1 LKSVSENEE
10 TQTEFKIVDEKITSL
25 KTPDEYRAFLSA
37 NPEKLVVM
45 KFYAPWCRACKGL
58 EPKFKKIALDDTHS
72 VIFSQFDVQKNKD
85 FVKSLGILALPNV
98 HFYGNGDLVES
109 FPCGPSKVP
118 VLRKK
123 LGEYVV
129 ERVKDGKYIPAEPK
143 PEGESK
149 ESEPCAERDSVI
161 SVETR
166 EMIKELVY
174 FKGMPEEDFEEML
187 SKATMSSFEPGS
199 TIMRQG
205 FPGKKFYVIGTGEVE
220 VMARTGYEDPLTTPA
235 GFMGS
240 VVNRFGVGNFFGER
254 SLITGEPRAA
264 SIKAVEGE
272 DTTRCYTFKQEDI
285 PASCVLSGKGRVSEA
300 EKQGV
305 DARYGAVGFGEL
317 EVKDQLASVALE
329 NQRRGSFNTPG
340 DLKDIEDE
348 ELEKATAE
356 ILPLLQKF
364 KLVRMAARCF
374 EHIMRTT
381 PKWGDES
388 EVYRRSLLVSQ
399 LTESQKAEFRSVFE
413 IIDGGDR
420 EDGTISILDL
430 KRTMESIGRKNTET
444 ELRNMINKANPMID
458 GNTELKYSEFLGMMA
473 EAEFY
478 YLFVDTFNALD
489 RYNSGYVRAGD
500 LKQVLVGMGGVVF
513 GSDEKLSVVKVD
525 DEDML
530 IDYEQFSRMLLG
542 TKL

>member
-1 LKSVSENEE
+1 
-10 TQTEFKIVDEKITSL
+10 
-25 KTPDEYRAFLSA
+25 
-37 NPEKLVVM
+37 M
-45 KFYAPWCRACKGL
+45 
-58 EPKFKKIALDDTHS
+58 
-72 VIFSQFDVQKNKD
+72 
-85 FVKSLGILALPNV
+85 
-98 HFYGNGDLVES
+98 
-109 FPCGPSKVP
+109 
-118 VLRKK
+118 
-123 LGEYVV
+123 
-129 ERVKDGKYIPAEPK
+129 
-143 PEGESK
+143 
-149 ESEPCAERDSVI
+149 
-161 SVETR
+161 
-166 EMIKELVY
+166 
-174 FKGMPEEDFEEML
+174 
-187 SKATMSSFEPGS
+187 
-199 TIMRQG
+199 
-205 FPGKKFYVIGTGEVE
+205 
-220 VMARTGYEDPLTTPA
+220 
-235 GFMGS
+235 
-240 VVNRFGVGNFFGER
+240 
-254 SLITGEPRAA
+254 ITGEPRAA
-264 SIKAVEGE
+264 SIKAVKGQ

-285 PASCVLSGKGRVSEA
+285 PASCVLSGKGRVSERVKK
-300 EKQGV
+300 EVNVK
-305 DARYGAVGFGEL
+305 YGAVGFGEL

-329 NQRRGSFNTPG
+329 NQRRGSVNNPG
-340 DLKDIEDE
+340 DLKDVEDE
-348 ELEKATAE
+348 EKVRRMRNLVYHCYFTLTRRFASLLKVDLEKATSE

-430 KRTMESIGRKNTET
+430 KRTMESIGRTNTDD

-500 LKQVLVGMGGVVF
+500 LKQVLVGMGGVVM

-525 DEDML
+525 DEDMI
-530 IDYEQFSRMLLG
+530 IDYEQFSRMLIG
-542 TKL
+542 AS

>member
-1 LKSVSENEE
+1 
-10 TQTEFKIVDEKITSL
+10 
-25 KTPDEYRAFLSA
+25 
-37 NPEKLVVM
+37 M

-58 EPKFKKIALDDTHS
+58 EPKFKKIALDDDS
-72 VIFSQFDVQKNKD
+72 GVVFSQFDVQKNKD

-98 HFYGNGDLVES
+98 HFYGDQDLVES

-123 LGEYVV
+123 LSEYV
-129 ERVKDGKYIPAEPK
+129 ETRLTSGKYIPLPPS
-143 PEGESK
+143 PEEK
-149 ESEPCAERDSVI
+149 IESEPCAERDSVI
-161 SVETR
+161 SEETR
-166 EMIKELVY
+166 EMLRGNVY
-174 FKGMPEEDFEEML
+174 FLDMPEEDFEIML
-187 SKATMSSFEPGS
+187 GKATMSSFEPGS

-220 VMARTGYEDPLTTPA
+220 VMARTGYEDPLTTPS

-264 SIKAVEGE
+264 SIKAVKGQ

-285 PASCVLSGKGRVSEA
+285 PASCVLSGKGRVSERVKK
-300 EKQGV
+300 EVNVK
-305 DARYGAVGFGEL
+305 YGAVGFGEL

-329 NQRRGSFNTPG
+329 NQRRGSVNNPG
-340 DLKDIEDE
+340 DLKDVEDE
-348 ELEKATAE
+348 EVDLEKATSE

-430 KRTMESIGRKNTET
+430 KRTMESIGRTNTDD

-489 RYNSGYVRAGD
+489 RYNSGYVRAG
-500 LKQVLVGMGGVVF
+500 
-513 GSDEKLSVVKVD
+513 
-525 DEDML
+525 
-530 IDYEQFSRMLLG
+530 
-542 TKL
+542 

>member
-1 LKSVSENEE
+1 LKGRGWRLKSVSENEE

-187 SKATMSSFEPGS
+187 SKATMSSFEP
-199 TIMRQG
+199 
-205 FPGKKFYVIGTGEVE
+205 
-220 VMARTGYEDPLTTPA
+220 
-235 GFMGS
+235 
-240 VVNRFGVGNFFGER
+240 
-254 SLITGEPRAA
+254 
-264 SIKAVEGE
+264 
-272 DTTRCYTFKQEDI
+272 
-285 PASCVLSGKGRVSEA
+285 
-300 EKQGV
+300 
-305 DARYGAVGFGEL
+305 
-317 EVKDQLASVALE
+317 
-329 NQRRGSFNTPG
+329 
-340 DLKDIEDE
+340 
-348 ELEKATAE
+348 
-356 ILPLLQKF
+356 
-364 KLVRMAARCF
+364 
-374 EHIMRTT
+374 
-381 PKWGDES
+381 
-388 EVYRRSLLVSQ
+388 
-399 LTESQKAEFRSVFE
+399 
-413 IIDGGDR
+413 
-420 EDGTISILDL
+420 
-430 KRTMESIGRKNTET
+430 
-444 ELRNMINKANPMID
+444 
-458 GNTELKYSEFLGMMA
+458 
-473 EAEFY
+473 
-478 YLFVDTFNALD
+478 
-489 RYNSGYVRAGD
+489 
-500 LKQVLVGMGGVVF
+500 
-513 GSDEKLSVVKVD
+513 
-525 DEDML
+525 
-530 IDYEQFSRMLLG
+530 
-542 TKL
+542 

>member
-1 LKSVSENEE
+1 
-10 TQTEFKIVDEKITSL
+10 
-25 KTPDEYRAFLSA
+25 
-37 NPEKLVVM
+37 M

-58 EPKFKKIALDDTHS
+58 EPKFKKIALDDES
-72 VIFSQFDVQKNKD
+72 GVVFSQFDVQKNKD

-98 HFYGNGDLVES
+98 HFYGDKDLVES

-123 LGEYVV
+123 LSEYV
-129 ERVKDGKYIPAEPK
+129 ETRLTSGTYIPLPPSKEEK
-143 PEGESK
+143 K

-161 SVETR
+161 SEETR
-166 EMIKELVY
+166 EMLRSNVY
-174 FKGMPEEDFEEML
+174 FVDMPEDDFEIML
-187 SKATMSSFEPGS
+187 GKATMSSFEPGS

-220 VMARTGYEDPLTTPA
+220 VMARTGYEDPLTTPS

-264 SIKAVEGE
+264 SIKAVKGQ

-285 PASCVLSGKGRVSEA
+285 PASCVLSGKGRVSERVKK
-300 EKQGV
+300 EVNVK
-305 DARYGAVGFGEL
+305 YGAVGFGEL

-329 NQRRGSFNTPG
+329 NQRRGSVNNPG
-340 DLKDIEDE
+340 DLKDVEDE
-348 ELEKATAE
+348 EVDLEKATSE

-430 KRTMESIGRKNTET
+430 KRTMESIGRTST
-444 ELRNMINKANPMID
+444 DDELRNMINKANPMID

-500 LKQVLVGMGGVVF
+500 LKQVLVGMGGVVM

-530 IDYEQFSRMLLG
+530 IDYEQFSRMLIG
-542 TKL
+542 AS